1 MSARTD
7 VSPAELADR
16 ILTGEIDTVLAAFPD
31 LQGRLVG
38 KRTTGR
44 FYLEHVAG
52 PEGFEACDYL
62 IATDMDNN
70 PVPGY
75 RFASY
80 QQGYGDVRAV
90 VDPHTIRITPWIEKT
105 ALVLCDLVDVDDGTP
120 IEVSPRQILRRQ
132 EEAAAALGYQ
142 PMLASEIEFYLF
154 RDSFEEAHAKGYKGL
169 TPHSPF
175 LEDYHI
181 LQTTKDEY
189 IIGQIRR
196 GLEAAGVPCEFSKG
210 EAGRGQHEI
219 NLDYTTAVEMA
230 DRNTIYKNAA
240 KEIAALNGRA
250 ISFMAKYDFDDTG
263 SSCHIHSSLWDADAE
278 QSQMDDHHAEHGM
291 SEVFRWYLGGLLAS
305 AREFSLL
312 FAPYVNSYKR
322 FQLGSWAPT
331 TVGWGIDN
339 RTLGFRK
346 VGHGAGTRVE
356 CRIPGSDANS
366 YLAFA
371 ATIAGGLHG
380 IREKIE
386 PPPPFEGSGYDEHD
400 LPRIPWNLVDAIEL
414 WEQSE
419 LAKEAFGE
427 DVHFHLLNTAK
438 QEWAAFNRCVTDW
451 ELMRYFERS

>member
-1 MSARTD
+1 MHVSTD
-7 VSPAELADR
+7 ELAELIRSD
-16 ILTGEIDTVLAAFPD
+16 EIDTVLTVFPD

-44 FYLEHVAG
+44 FYLEHVSG

-80 QQGYGDVRAV
+80 QLGYGDVRAV
-90 VDPHTIRITPWIEKT
+90 VDAETIRVTPWIDKT
-105 ALVLCDLVDVDDGTP
+105 ALVMCDLFDVDTGEP
-120 IEVSPRQILRRQ
+120 IEVAPRQILRRQ
-132 EEAAAALGYQ
+132 EEAAAELGYS

-154 RDSFEEAHAKGYKGL
+154 RDSFEEAYAKGYRGL

-189 IIGQIRR
+189 IVGQIRR

-219 NLDYTTAVEMA
+219 NLDFTTALEMA
-230 DRNTIYKNAA
+230 DRNSIYKNAA
-240 KEIAALNGRA
+240 KEIGALNGRA

-263 SSCHIHSSLWDADAE
+263 SSCHIHSSLWDAAGE
-278 QSQMDDHHAEHGM
+278 ETLMADHHAEHGM
-291 SEVFRWYLGGLLAS
+291 SELFRWYLGGLLAT
-305 AREFSLL
+305 AEEFAIL

-331 TVGWGIDN
+331 AIGWGVDN

-346 VGHGAGTRVE
+346 VGHGPSTRVE

-366 YLAFA
+366 HLAFA

-380 IREKIE
+380 IRNKID
-386 PPPPFEGSGYDEHD
+386 PPPAFEGSGYEEHD
-400 LPRIPWNLVDAIEL
+400 LPRIPWNIVDAIEL
-414 WEQSE
+414 WEGSA

-427 DVHFHLLNTAK
+427 EVHFHLLNYAK

-451 ELMRYFERS
+451 ELQRYFERA